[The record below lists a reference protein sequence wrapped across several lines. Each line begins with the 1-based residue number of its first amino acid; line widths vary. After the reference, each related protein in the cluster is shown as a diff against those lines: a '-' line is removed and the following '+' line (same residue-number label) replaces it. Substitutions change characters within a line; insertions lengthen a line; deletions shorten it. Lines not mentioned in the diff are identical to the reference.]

1 MYESAA
7 RANQHWNS
15 TVGKFVG
22 GLYHCLSANHL
33 FLDIEAIFLYFFN
46 FSWFLLI
53 NDVIHNI
60 Y

>member
-33 FLDIEAIFLYFFN
+33 FLDIEAIFLYFLTFHG
-46 FSWFLLI
+46 F
-53 NDVIHNI
+53 